1 MENKLEE
8 KTMADAISDY
18 ASLIWHWSWLLV
30 LCALLAG
37 GITYWVSRRQIPVY
51 QASTTVTVDAAPA
64 SQTVT
69 NTSLTASE
77 NLAATY
83 AKMMVMKPILDG
95 VAKRLNLAV
104 FPLTASIQAQPITNT
119 QLLEVIV
126 QDTNPKQAALLANT
140 LVGVFSDKL
149 QADQASRYAGSK
161 KGIETQLANLRQQI
175 QTTQNDLAAMDGG
188 TDPSKQEQ
196 LQIIL
201 TQYNQS
207 YATVLQSYEQLEL
220 AEAQSSSGIT
230 QQDPA
235 TPSEI
240 PIRPRAVLYSLLAA
254 LTGLM
259 IAALGVFLIE
269 FLDDTIRDPEEI
281 TRKWGVPVLGTIINY
296 PHDKD
301 SLITA
306 SQPRSPITEAF
317 RSLRTNLQFTSFS
330 LPIHTILVTSPS
342 PEDGKTTVA
351 ANLGS
356 VIAQG
361 GRRAVLVDCDLRRP
375 RLHRLLQIS
384 NRDGLSNLF
393 IRAQER
399 LNGTVKSTELD
410 GLHAVTSGNLPPNPS
425 ELLGSDRMS
434 EILRQLTEQFD
445 TVILDAPP
453 MLLVTDAL
461 VLAPLVDGVL
471 IVIKPSIT
479 KRASLKHLLEQ
490 LHQVNANILGVV
502 FNDVKIDRSR
512 YYRYH
517 YNGYYYKNQKYSK
530 GYGYTETLE
539 QSEDSKI
546 SAKEAGI
553 PRSKFLKITK
563 DVGIVKNVINSG
575 EDKTAIPEEHE
586 PLTKE

>member
-1 MENKLEE
+1 
-8 KTMADAISDY
+8 
-18 ASLIWHWSWLLV
+18 
-30 LCALLAG
+30 
-37 GITYWVSRRQIPVY
+37 
-51 QASTTVTVDAAPA
+51 
-64 SQTVT
+64 
-69 NTSLTASE
+69 
-77 NLAATY
+77 
-83 AKMMVMKPILDG
+83 
-95 VAKRLNLAV
+95 
-104 FPLTASIQAQPITNT
+104 
-119 QLLEVIV
+119 
-126 QDTNPKQAALLANT
+126 
-140 LVGVFSDKL
+140 
-149 QADQASRYAGSK
+149 
-161 KGIETQLANLRQQI
+161 
-175 QTTQNDLAAMDGG
+175 
-188 TDPSKQEQ
+188 
-196 LQIIL
+196 
-201 TQYNQS
+201 
-207 YATVLQSYEQLEL
+207 
-220 AEAQSSSGIT
+220 
-230 QQDPA
+230 
-235 TPSEI
+235 
-240 PIRPRAVLYSLLAA
+240 
-254 LTGLM
+254 
-259 IAALGVFLIE
+259 
-269 FLDDTIRDPEEI
+269 
-281 TRKWGVPVLGTIINY
+281 
-296 PHDKD
+296 
-301 SLITA
+301 
-306 SQPRSPITEAF
+306 
-317 RSLRTNLQFTSFS
+317 LRTNLQFTSFS

-399 LNGTVKSTELD
+399 LNGTVKSTELE

-539 QSEDSKI
+539 QSKDSKI
-546 SAKEAGI
+546 SAKEASI

-575 EDKTAIPEEHE
+575 EDKTAIPEKHE